1 MYPQRAWHGKLG
13 KSQKYNNKVVMTANL
28 QWSKW

>member
-1 MYPQRAWHGKLG
+1 MLG
-13 KSQKYNNKVVMTANL
+13 KSHKDNNKVVMTANL